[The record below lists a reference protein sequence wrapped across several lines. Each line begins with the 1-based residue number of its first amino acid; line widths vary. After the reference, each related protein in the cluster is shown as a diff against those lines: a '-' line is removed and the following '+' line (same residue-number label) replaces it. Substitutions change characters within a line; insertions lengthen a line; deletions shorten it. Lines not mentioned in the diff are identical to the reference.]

1 MQTYKD
7 YIKHGETNIQCPFT
21 RKNNDKYKDNYNDN
35 YMSIHCNAQL
45 CSVYYEY
52 VICSSLKQDGF

>member
-7 YIKHGETNIQCPFT
+7 YIKYGETNIQCPFT

-35 YMSIHCNAQL
+35 YMSYI
-45 CSVYYEY
+45 
-52 VICSSLKQDGF
+52 